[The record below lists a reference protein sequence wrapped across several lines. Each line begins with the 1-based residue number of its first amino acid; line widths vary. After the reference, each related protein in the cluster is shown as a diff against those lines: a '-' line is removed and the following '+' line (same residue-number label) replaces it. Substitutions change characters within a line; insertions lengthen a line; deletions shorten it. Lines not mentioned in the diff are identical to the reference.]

1 MPDSLP
7 SLETCHTLYKLCTSL
22 PDIDHHIQHTIALRE
37 ATLTKPAGSLG
48 RLETLTQWLGGW
60 QRRSHPQLNHIHVL
74 VFAGNHGVTVQG
86 VSPWSSDITAQMVH
100 HFQCG
105 GGAINQI
112 ARIVGAKLT
121 VICLENLRPTADFT
135 RAPAMTEDLFLKAI
149 ATGFNAIPQECDL
162 LCLGEMGI
170 GNTTAAAAI
179 AAALTGQTGQ
189 DWAGQGSGLD
199 DKQTLHK
206 ATVIDKALH
215 HHAPF
220 LNTSLEM
227 TPLEIARCLGGY
239 ELAAIL
245 GATLAARYKNI
256 PVLLDGFV
264 TLCAVAPLAMINPH
278 GYGLAHTCL
287 SHCTTLQGRTHTLAT
302 SLGLDPLLLGLGL
315 RLGEGSGAA
324 LAVSLLKTAVACHN
338 GMASFAEA
346 GLSASTHSPNVDS
359 QNL

>member
-60 QRRSHPQLNHIHVL
+60 QRRHHPQLNHIHVL
-74 VFAGNHGVTVQG
+74 IFAGNHGVTVQG
-86 VSPWSSDITAQMVH
+86 VSPWPSEVTAQMVRN
-100 HFQCG
+100 FQHG

-112 ARIVGAKLT
+112 ARMVGAQLT
-121 VICLENLRPTADFT
+121 VICLEDLRPTADFT

-179 AAALTGQTGQ
+179 AAALTGQTGK

-206 ATVIDKALH
+206 AAVIDQALH
-215 HHAPF
+215 HHALL

-245 GATLAARYKNI
+245 GATLAARYKNV
-256 PVLLDGFV
+256 PVILDGFV
-264 TLCAVAPLAMINPH
+264 PLCAVAPLAMLNPH

-287 SHCTTLQGRTHTLAT
+287 SHCTTPHGRTHTLAT
-302 SLGLDPLLLGLGL
+302 YLGLDPLLLGLGL

-324 LAVSLLKTAVACHN
+324 LAVSLLKAAVACHN

-346 GLSASTHSPNVDS
+346 GLSPSPHFPNVDS
-359 QNL
+359 